1 MSAMAPTALIAEDE
15 PLLARGLARTLAKL
29 WPGLQ
34 VRAIVHDGV
43 AAIDAAHQHLPD
55 ILFMDIQMPER
66 NGLDAVEDIVDGWPA
81 DRAAPLIV
89 FVTAF
94 DRFAIDAFER
104 AAVDYVLK
112 PVETERL
119 GLTCERLQSRLM
131 EREGGSQVSDTSAL
145 APLHALRLAITTHEP
160 PLAMIQA
167 GIGSTLH
174 MIATADIHYFEADN
188 KYVRVV
194 THDRSMLIRTP
205 LRELMPRLDT
215 RQFTQIHRGI
225 VVCTALIDKVVRE
238 DAGRIYLHLKGRS
251 ERLTVSRSYAHLFKP
266 M

>member
-1 MSAMAPTALIAEDE
+1 MSKMQPTALIAEDE
-15 PLLARGLARTLAKL
+15 PLLARGLARLLGTL

-34 VRAIVHDGV
+34 IKAIVHDGEE
-43 AAIDAAHQHLPD
+43 AIEAAHRHLPD

-66 NGLDAVEDIVDGWPA
+66 NGLDAVEDIIDRWPA
-81 DRAAPLIV
+81 DRPAPLIV

-112 PVETERL
+112 PVEPQRL
-119 GLTCERLQSRLM
+119 TLTCERLQSRLK
-131 EREGGSQVSDTSAL
+131 ERHDSD
-145 APLHALRLAITTHEP
+145 APARAPFHALRMVPQAQEP
-160 PLAMIQA
+160 VLTMIQA
-167 GIGSTLH
+167 GVGSTLH
-174 MIATADIHYFEADN
+174 MIATDDIHYFEADS

-194 THDRSMLIRTP
+194 THDRALLIRTP

-238 DAGRIYLHLKGRS
+238 DAGRIYLYLKGRG

>member
-1 MSAMAPTALIAEDE
+1 MNVNAPTALIAEDE
-15 PLLARGLARTLAKL
+15 PLLARGLVRTLGVL
-29 WPGLQ
+29 WPALKIQ
-34 VRAIVHDGV
+34 AVVHDGV
-43 AAIDAAHQHLPD
+43 AAIEASRAHLPD
-55 ILFMDIQMPER
+55 ILFMDIRMPER
-66 NGLDAVEDIVDGWPA
+66 SGLDAVEEIVDDWPA
-81 DRAAPLIV
+81 DRPAPLTV

-112 PVETERL
+112 PVEPERL
-119 GLTCERLQSRLM
+119 GLTCERLKARLLERHGSSAGHDAACLEPFHVLRTVSRSSGPGL
-131 EREGGSQVSDTSAL
+131 T
-145 APLHALRLAITTHEP
+145 
-160 PLAMIQA
+160 MIQA
-167 GIGSTLH
+167 GVGATLH
-174 MIATADIHYFEADN
+174 MIATADVHYFEADH

-194 THDRSMLIRTP
+194 THDRALLIRTP
-205 LRELMPRLDT
+205 LRELTPRLDP

-238 DAGRIYLHLKGRS
+238 DAGKIHLYLKGRS